1 MAEQHRD
8 SYEEADRNTCLRELE
23 KSVKNN
29 KSNKA
34 KKGQKKGA
42 VGKGDR

>member
-1 MAEQHRD
+1 MAEQH

-34 KKGQKKGA
+34 KKEKKGA